1 MHLQLD
7 GRTALV
13 TGASRGI
20 GAAIACEFARH
31 GAQVALTARNG
42 TLLDT
47 VADSIRRE
55 SGMRAEPFACDL
67 ADISAAGNVVD
78 AVVAAFGRIDILV
91 NCGGFTRRGDFFE
104 LTDEDWADSFA
115 VKFFGYVRMTRA
127 AWPHL
132 RKRPGCVVNIVGVAA
147 HTPASDYT
155 IASSVNAGLLA
166 FGKAMADIG
175 RKDGVRVNSI
185 NPGYIETDRLTMRLD
200 DLARTRGVPRAEI
213 GEHLCST
220 IGVRRFG
227 QPQEVARLAAYLASD
242 DAAYIE
248 GASID
253 IDGGWRR
260 GI

>member
-1 MHLQLD
+1 MTLQLG
-7 GRTALV
+7 GRIALV

-20 GAAIACEFARH
+20 GAAIALELARQ
-31 GAQVALTARNG
+31 GAKIALTARNAE
-42 TLLDT
+42 LLET
-47 VADSIRRE
+47 VAGSIRQE
-55 SGMRAEPFACDL
+55 TGMRAEAFAADL
-67 ADISAAGNVVD
+67 AEAPAATGVVASAT
-78 AVVAAFGRIDILV
+78 AAFGGLDILV
-91 NCGGFTRRGDFFE
+91 NCGGFTRRGDFFD

-132 RKRPGCVVNIVGVAA
+132 RKRQGCVVNIVGVAA
-147 HTPASDYT
+147 HTPAADYT

-166 FGKAMADIG
+166 FAKAMADIG

-200 DLARTRGVPRAEI
+200 DLARTRGVPRDEI
-213 GEHLCST
+213 GAHLCAT

-227 QPQEVARLAAYLASD
+227 KPEEVARLAAYLASE